1 MPGANCCIVNCT
13 TYASKTKYPQ
23 LSFFKVPSISS
34 AKTDQKKEWRS
45 KLLHLI
51 NRADKSF
58 NPERAFI
65 CSRHYTEDCFK
76 TGKNIHMNL
85 NEKLFDLGAVVV

>member
-13 TYASKTKYPQ
+13 TYALNAKYPQ
-23 LSFFKVPSISS
+23 LSFFKVPSSS
-34 AKTDQKKEWRS
+34 AKNEQKKEWRS
-45 KLLHLI
+45 TLLHLI

-58 NPERAFI
+58 NTERAFI

-76 TGKNIHMNL
+76 TGKKIHMNL
-85 NEKLFDLGAVVV
+85 NEIICFERLLLCS